1 MPSPA
6 RSRLRLP
13 RGRAADAALAS
24 GLFLVVGLGTL
35 RSLIGARE
43 EPWAV
48 TAANWVLVAVACG
61 ALYFSSRRPVAAAS
75 VAALAT
81 AVYYVTSAYDG
92 PLLLAVVVALFLVAA
107 AGRLHAAVVIA
118 ALCLIG
124 TALGTIRGNGDV
136 NQVALFMLTGWFVA
150 MITLGGLRHS
160 HLARARETEERAA
173 TQERLRIAR
182 ELHDVVGHHL
192 SLINVQSTAALRRL
206 TKDPA
211 AGADQATEAL
221 GAVKDA
227 SREALRE
234 LRATLGVLR
243 EAGEAAPTAPAPGL
257 GRLGELTDAAG
268 AAGLAVT
275 VHRTGD
281 TGPLPVEADLAAYR
295 IVQESLTNVARHARA
310 TRADIHLDGDGD
322 GGRLTV
328 TVTDDGRGPAAD
340 PAPTGPPG
348 SGITGMR
355 ERARALGGDLTAGPA
370 PGGGFSVRATLP
382 LARTTATEEPRR

>member
-1 MPSPA
+1 MPSTA
-6 RSRLRLP
+6 RSRLWPP
-13 RGRAADAALAS
+13 RGRAADAALAG

-48 TAANWVLVAVACG
+48 TAANWLLIAVACG
-61 ALYFSSRRPVAAAS
+61 ALYFSSRRPVPAAS
-75 VAALAT
+75 AAALAT

-92 PLLLAVVVALFLVAA
+92 PLLLAVVVALFTVAA

-124 TALGTIRGNGDV
+124 TALGTLQGNGDV
-136 NQVALFMLTGWFVA
+136 NHVALFMLTGWFVA

-160 HLARARETEERAA
+160 HLVRARETEERAA

-192 SLINVQSTAALRRL
+192 SLINVQSAAALRRL

-211 AGADQATEAL
+211 AGAGQAAEAL
-221 GAVKDA
+221 GAVKAA
-227 SREALRE
+227 SHEALRE

-243 EAGEAAPTAPAPGL
+243 DAGEEAPTAPAPGL
-257 GRLGELTDAAG
+257 ARIGELTG
-268 AAGLAVT
+268 AARATGLTVT
-275 VHRTGD
+275 VHRTG
-281 TGPLPVEADLAAYR
+281 GPGRLPVEADLAAYR

-310 TRADIHLDGDGD
+310 TRADIRLDGDGH
-322 GGRLTV
+322 RLTV
-328 TVTDDGRGPAAD
+328 SVTDDGRGPVTD
-340 PAPTGPPG
+340 PAGTGPTG
-348 SGITGMR
+348 SGVTGMR

-370 PGGGFSVRATLP
+370 PGGGFAVHATLP
-382 LARTTATEEPRR
+382 LAPLAAQEEPRR

>member
-1 MPSPA
+1 M
-6 RSRLRLP
+6 
-13 RGRAADAALAS
+13 
-24 GLFLVVGLGTL
+24 VGLGTL

-48 TAANWVLVAVACG
+48 TAANWVLIAVACG

-310 TRADIHLDGDGD
+310 TRADIHLDGDG
-322 GGRLTV
+322 GRLTV

-340 PAPTGPPG
+340 PARTGPPG

>member
-1 MPSPA
+1 MPSRPRA
-6 RSRLRLP
+6 RLRLP
-13 RGRAADAALAS
+13 RGRAVDAALSS
-24 GLFLVVGLGTL
+24 GLFLVAGLGTL
-35 RSLIGARE
+35 RSLIGSRE
-43 EPWAV
+43 EPWAL
-48 TAANWVLVAVACG
+48 TAANWALIAVACG

-92 PLLLAVVVALFLVAA
+92 PLLLAVVAALFMVAA
-107 AGRLHAAVVIA
+107 AGRLRAAVVIA

-124 TALGTIRGNGDV
+124 TALGTLQGNGDV
-136 NQVALFMLTGWFVA
+136 NHVALFMLTGWFVA
-150 MITLGGLRHS
+150 MITLGGLRHT

-192 SLINVQSTAALRRL
+192 SLINVQSAAALRRL

-211 AGADQATEAL
+211 AGAGQAAEAL

-243 EAGEAAPTAPAPGL
+243 DAGEAAPTAPAPGL
-257 GRLGELTDAAG
+257 ARIGELTDAAR
-268 AAGLAVT
+268 AAGLTVT
-275 VHRTGD
+275 VHRTGRP
-281 TGPLPVEADLAAYR
+281 GPLPVEADLAAYR

-310 TRADIHLDGDGD
+310 TRAEIRLDGDGE
-322 GGRLTV
+322 RLTV
-328 TVTDDGRGPAAD
+328 TVTDDGRGPVAD
-340 PAPTGPPG
+340 PARTGPPG
-348 SGITGMR
+348 SGVAGMR
-355 ERARALGGDLTAGPA
+355 ERARALGGDLTAEAA
-370 PGGGFSVRATLP
+370 PGGGFAVRATLP
-382 LARTTATEEPRR
+382 LAPTEEPRP